1 MSNKRFQ
8 KWATIEL
15 RLYLADLKL
24 KRQENTITKE
34 ESQDIQLI
42 SEEIER
48 RTKIKEGQSN

>member
-34 ESQDIQLI
+34 EAQDIQLI

>member
-8 KWATIEL
+8 KWAIIEL

-34 ESQDIQLI
+34 EAQNIQLI